1 MVEHYPF
8 KIHSDFEPQGDQPQ
22 AIEEIV
28 EGIKAGKRHQ
38 TLLGATGTGKTFTMS
53 NVIKEVGKPTLIIA
67 HNKTLA
73 GQLYSEF
80 KEFFPENRVEYFV
93 SYYDYYQPEAYVPST
108 DTFIEKD
115 ASINDEIDQLR
126 HSATSALFERDDV
139 IIIASVSCIYG
150 LGNPEEYKDLVVS
163 VRVGME
169 MDRSELLRKLVDVQ
183 YTRNDI
189 DFQRGTFRV
198 RGDVVEIFPASKEEL
213 CIRVEFFGDEIDRI
227 REVNYLTGE
236 VLKEREH
243 FAIFPASHFVTR
255 EEKLKVAIERIEKE
269 LEERLKELR
278 DENKL
283 LEAQRLEQRTN
294 YDLEMMR
301 EMGFCSGIEN
311 YSVHLTLRPLSS
323 TPYTLLDYF
332 GDDWLVMIDESH
344 VTLPQVRGM
353 YNGDRARKQVL
364 VDHGFRL
371 PSALDNRP
379 LKFEEFE
386 EKTKQLV
393 YVSATPGPYEIEHT
407 DKMVEQIIRPTGLLD
422 PKIEVR
428 PTENQIDDL
437 LSEIQIRVE
446 RNERVLVTTLTKK
459 MSEDLTTYM
468 KEAGIKVNYLH
479 SEIKTLERI
488 EIIRDL
494 RMGTYDVIVG
504 INLLREGIDIPEV
517 SLVVILDADKEGFLR
532 SNRSLIQTIGRAAR
546 NDKGEVIMYADKM
559 TDSMKYAIDETQRRR
574 EIQMKHNEKHGI
586 TPKTI
591 NKKIHDLIS
600 ATVEND
606 ENNDKAQTVI
616 PKKMT
621 KKERQKTIDNIEKE
635 MKQAAKD
642 LDFEKA
648 TELRDMLFE
657 LKAEG

>member
-1 MVEHYPF
+1 
-8 KIHSDFEPQGDQPQ
+8 
-22 AIEEIV
+22 
-28 EGIKAGKRHQ
+28 
-38 TLLGATGTGKTFTMS
+38 
-53 NVIKEVGKPTLIIA
+53 
-67 HNKTLA
+67 
-73 GQLYSEF
+73 
-80 KEFFPENRVEYFV
+80 
-93 SYYDYYQPEAYVPST
+93 
-108 DTFIEKD
+108 
-115 ASINDEIDQLR
+115 
-126 HSATSALFERDDV
+126 
-139 IIIASVSCIYG
+139 
-150 LGNPEEYKDLVVS
+150 
-163 VRVGME
+163 
-169 MDRSELLRKLVDVQ
+169 
-183 YTRNDI
+183 
-189 DFQRGTFRV
+189 
-198 RGDVVEIFPASKEEL
+198 
-213 CIRVEFFGDEIDRI
+213 
-227 REVNYLTGE
+227 
-236 VLKEREH
+236 
-243 FAIFPASHFVTR
+243 
-255 EEKLKVAIERIEKE
+255 
-269 LEERLKELR
+269 
-278 DENKL
+278 
-283 LEAQRLEQRTN
+283 
-294 YDLEMMR
+294 
-301 EMGFCSGIEN
+301 
-311 YSVHLTLRPLSS
+311 
-323 TPYTLLDYF
+323 
-332 GDDWLVMIDESH
+332 MIDESH

-437 LSEIQIRVE
+437 LSEIQTRVE

-574 EIQMKHNEKHGI
+574 EIQMKHNENMVLHLKQLI
-586 TPKTI
+586 
-591 NKKIHDLIS
+591 KIHDLIS

-621 KKERQKTIDNIEKE
+621 KKNVKRQSTI
-635 MKQAAKD
+635 
-642 LDFEKA
+642 
-648 TELRDMLFE
+648 
-657 LKAEG
+657 